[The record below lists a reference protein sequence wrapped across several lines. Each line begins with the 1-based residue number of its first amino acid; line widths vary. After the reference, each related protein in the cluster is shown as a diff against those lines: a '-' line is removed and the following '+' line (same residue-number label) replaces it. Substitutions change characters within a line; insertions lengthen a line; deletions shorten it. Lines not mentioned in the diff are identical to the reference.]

1 MAVLA
6 RSSITLVINVNIDS
20 VYWFYLLQ
28 ASTAA
33 APAKPTT
40 PPATKGDAPSGWSK
54 TEPTTVDINKTLY
67 RVELTYFTDGTG
79 VYSSVNKVSSYEAA
93 KVAYNKATDVQTN
106 LDDAYDKLQSM
117 GEQLVVNGSAFTGD
131 NTNFTEWTFD
141 GAVANGT
148 KGSFTKASDWNGT
161 PMTNE
166 SFPIDITKR
175 YRFEFDAK
183 SKNKTARHY
192 SFLNFYDVD
201 GNTIYANH
209 HMFIANTLT
218 TLSKDLKNGDT
229 VVHLADL
236 TNWKTS
242 TGTAT
247 HQRGL
252 TFWNYKN
259 SFGYQY
265 PELTYSRNT
274 WANLYTDAKVN
285 KTAKTITLSSP
296 WSHGTIPAGTKVSQ
310 SNSGANYKYNPW
322 SNSLVETEWTHYVGY
337 YDGTDYSGNN
347 VQTKFPPGAATAKV
361 GFLWNYQKQS
371 TTDQLWITN
380 VSVMEDVK
388 TSISNAQTTA
398 NNAAT
403 AASTAQTTANSA
415 STAAAT
421 AQATADAKKS
431 MIKIN
436 APAKSFTTANWKIY
450 GAAGHSENWS
460 TGSSYPNPDI
470 KVGDTAYIVGTVTDG
485 AKGSATVIGTVT
497 AINGA
502 NGTTNIV
509 MTSQQLIFG
518 GDSVDNVN
526 TTANTAKNTADEAK
540 TTATNAQ
547 TTANDAKTT
556 AQNAES
562 RVRFKGA
569 IKANNAS
576 GYGAITAGNIIVG
589 TSAGYHHLK
598 LGKQFD
604 INYPIL
610 YCGTNIASG
619 GTKDDNYTV
628 YPVTITTTQNITLTP
643 YKAVYIKGTLAGSLF
658 TPASTTPLTQTE
670 PEPTSASD
678 TNYYMRLGLA
688 YDSTHMYLEADH
700 PIYRWSAGAF
710 RLFGSSAD
718 EIVRAWCKDTTVTT
732 IGGMEIN
739 GAHIATK
746 SIEADSVN
754 VTDLSAFDATIGGF
768 VIDADSIH
776 TIGYGRTSYDYSSI
790 VVGSFGTDGSEN
802 SDASRARSPF
812 LDDNI
817 TDIYNDEG
825 TGDYTFT
832 LLAWEKNTDEFKG
845 YLTNNSTY
853 VFLRNASGVVYVDH
867 LNMTA
872 IRNANPT
879 YKFRLLVRTTS
890 APSSNI
896 NITSARD
903 DLWVSVNNSDNIK
916 LSKVDYSNIINSNTR
931 SDWRFTIGSY
941 FGVTKNG
948 YLYAFNANISGSGT
962 FGGTINADSGR
973 IGNWTIGSYQSSAP
987 TSSAET
993 KGSLYTGTFGS
1004 AGGIYLIPQGKT
1016 TSKTIGG
1023 GTATD
1028 WRFAIGSK
1036 FGVRNDGTLYANGAN
1051 LTGSITA
1058 ASLNTTDTLKD
1069 QAVNESAFSVYRW
1082 DHFVYMSASI
1092 SFDAFDMYM
1101 QSWGQTSND
1110 WRIRDGYRPPK
1121 NIWVPVVWNVN
1132 GGFKLAAMQI
1142 SSDGWIDLYGYE
1154 TYGGAARN
1162 LKTAYRAGRGQYGVN
1177 GNNTLFFS
1185 AMWFTNQTAT

>member
-6 RSSITLVINVNIDS
+6 RSSITLVTSVDIDS

-40 PPATKGDAPSGWSK
+40 VPATKGNAPSGWSK

-79 VYSSVNKVSSYEAA
+79 VYSSVNQVSSYEAA
-93 KVAYNKATDVQTN
+93 KVAYNKANDVQTN
-106 LDDAYDKLQSM
+106 LDTIQSQY
-117 GEQLVVNGSAFTGD
+117 GYKYKTDIVVYGSSTSTYYPVYFGYGD
-131 NTNFTEWTFD
+131 QNVPREVFITRSYSERAPD
-141 GAVANGT
+141 
-148 KGSFTKASDWNGT
+148 DWN
-161 PMTNE
+161 
-166 SFPIDITKR
+166 
-175 YRFEFDAK
+175 
-183 SKNKTARHY
+183 
-192 SFLNFYDVD
+192 
-201 GNTIYANH
+201 
-209 HMFIANTLT
+209 
-218 TLSKDLKNGDT
+218 
-229 VVHLADL
+229 
-236 TNWKTS
+236 
-242 TGTAT
+242 TAT
-247 HQRGL
+247 HKGSLILRIKANYGGWGGATYKVEILDLSEMYSTLFADVQVSKMSGYGMAVWLRGGG
-252 TFWNYKN
+252 TTGAIYHV
-259 SFGYQY
+259 
-265 PELTYSRNT
+265 YSDQQIVRASTDNNFH
-274 WANLYTDAKVN
+274 ANLPYIGYEAGAQFGWNGGTEANPTYKFVTDAPLTAP
-285 KTAKTITLSSP
+285 KTDRIKALQSIVTATEAKS
-296 WSHGTIPAGTKVSQ
+296 
-310 SNSGANYKYNPW
+310 
-322 SNSLVETEWTHYVGY
+322 
-337 YDGTDYSGNN
+337 D
-347 VQTKFPPGAATAKV
+347 AAAA
-361 GFLWNYQKQS
+361 QS
-371 TTDQLWITN
+371 TAN
-380 VSVMEDVK
+380 
-388 TSISNAQTTA
+388 TA
-398 NNAAT
+398 N
-403 AASTAQTTANSA
+403 STANSA
-415 STAAAT
+415 KTTATAA
-421 AQATADAKKS
+421 Q
-431 MIKIN
+431 
-436 APAKSFTTANWKIY
+436 
-450 GAAGHSENWS
+450 
-460 TGSSYPNPDI
+460 
-470 KVGDTAYIVGTVTDG
+470 
-485 AKGSATVIGTVT
+485 
-497 AINGA
+497 
-502 NGTTNIV
+502 
-509 MTSQQLIFG
+509 
-518 GDSVDNVN
+518 
-526 TTANTAKNTADEAK
+526 TTANTAKTTADEAK
-540 TTATNAQ
+540 TAATDAQ

-569 IKANNAS
+569 VKANNAS

-658 TPASTTPLTQTE
+658 TPASTTPLTQT
-670 PEPTSASD
+670 EPTSASD

-776 TIGYGRTSYDYSSI
+776 TIGYGRTSFDYSSI
-790 VVGSFGTDGSEN
+790 VVGAFDTDGTEN
-802 SDASRARSPF
+802 TDNKRARTPF
-812 LDDNI
+812 LDGNVTNI
-817 TDIYNDEG
+817 HNDEDS
-825 TGDYTFT
+825 GDYSFA
-832 LLAWEKNTDEFKG
+832 LLAWDKNTDEFKG
-845 YLTNNSTY
+845 YLTNNTNY
-853 VFLRNASGVVYVDH
+853 VFSNNASNVQYYET
-867 LNMTA
+867 LNITA
-872 IRNANPT
+872 VRNANPT
-879 YKFRLLVRTTS
+879 YKFRLLIRTTS
-890 APSSNI
+890 APNAAI
-896 NITSARD
+896 NRTHAVE
-903 DLWVSVNNSDNIK
+903 DLNVQVDNSDSIK
-916 LSKVDYSNIINSNTR
+916 LSKVDFSNYINGSRT
-931 SDWRFTIGSY
+931 DWRFTIGSY

-948 YLYAFNANISGSGT
+948 YLYASNANISGSGT
-962 FGGTINADSGR
+962 FGGTINANNGR

-987 TSSAET
+987 SSAAQT

-1004 AGGIYLIPQGKT
+1004 AGGIYLIPRGTT

-1028 WRFAIGSK
+1028 WRFVIGSK

-1092 SFDAFDMYM
+1092 SFAGFDMYM
-1101 QSWGQTSND
+1101 RSWGQTSND

-1121 NIWVPVVWNVN
+1121 TIWVPVVWGVN
-1132 GGFKLAAMQI
+1132 GGFKLAAMEI
-1142 SSDGWIDLYGYE
+1142 RSDGWINLYGYE

-1162 LKTAYRAGRGQYGVN
+1162 LKTAYRAGSGQYGVDE
-1177 GNNTLFFS
+1177 NNLLFFNV
-1185 AMWFTNQTAT
+1185 MWVTNQTAT

>member
-6 RSSITLVINVNIDS
+6 RSSITLVTSVDIDS
-20 VYWFYLLQ
+20 VYWFYILQ

-40 PPATKGDAPSGWSK
+40 VPATKGNAPSGWSK

-79 VYSSVNKVSSYEAA
+79 VYSSVNQVSSYEAA
-93 KVAYNKATDVQTN
+93 KVAYNKANTVQTN

-117 GEQLVVNGSAFTGD
+117 GEQLVVNGNAFTGD
-131 NTNFTEWTFD
+131 NTNFTAWTFD

-148 KGSFTKASDWNGT
+148 KGSFTKAPDWNGT

-183 SKNKTARHY
+183 SKNKTAKHY

-201 GNTIYANH
+201 GNTILACH

-218 TLSKDLKNGDT
+218 TLSQDLKNGDT
-229 VVHLADL
+229 VVHLTDL
-236 TNWKTS
+236 TNWKTN
-242 TGTAT
+242 TGIAT

-252 TFWNYKN
+252 TFWNYTN
-259 SFGYQY
+259 SYGYTY

-274 WANLYTDAKVN
+274 WENLYTDANVN
-285 KTAKTITLSSP
+285 KTAKTITLSSA
-296 WSHGTIPAGTKVSQ
+296 WNHGTIPAGTKVSQ
-310 SNSGANYKYNPW
+310 SNSGSNYKYNPW

-361 GFLWNYQKQS
+361 GFLWNYQKRS

-403 AASTAQTTANSA
+403 AASNAQATANSA
-415 STAAAT
+415 SSAAAT
-421 AQATADAKKS
+421 AQATADEAKT
-431 MIKIN
+431 N
-436 APAKSFTTANWKIY
+436 ASTAL
-450 GAAGHSENWS
+450 S
-460 TGSSYPNPDI
+460 
-470 KVGDTAYIVGTVTDG
+470 
-485 AKGSATVIGTVT
+485 
-497 AINGA
+497 
-502 NGTTNIV
+502 
-509 MTSQQLIFG
+509 
-518 GDSVDNVN
+518 
-526 TTANTAKNTADEAK
+526 TANTAK
-540 TTATNAQ
+540 TTAE
-547 TTANDAKTT
+547 
-556 AQNAES
+556 NAES

-576 GYGAITAGNIIVG
+576 GYGAITAGNIVVG

-628 YPVTITTTQNITLTP
+628 YPVTIKTTQDITLTP

-658 TPASTTPLTQTE
+658 TPVSTTPLTQT
-670 PEPTSASD
+670 EPTSASD

-746 SIEADSVN
+746 SIEADSIK

-776 TIGYGRTSYDYSSI
+776 TIGYGRTSFDYTSI
-790 VVGSFGTDGSEN
+790 VVGSFNTDGSEN
-802 SDASRARSPF
+802 SDATRARSPF
-812 LDDNI
+812 LDGNVAH
-817 TDIYNDEG
+817 IYNDEDS
-825 TGDYTFT
+825 GDYTFT
-832 LLAWEKNTDEFKG
+832 LLAWEKDTDEFKG
-845 YLTNNSTY
+845 YLTDNSTY
-853 VFLRNASGVVYVDH
+853 AFLRNASSAVYVDH

-872 IRNANPT
+872 IRDANPT

-890 APSSNI
+890 APNSNI
-896 NITSARD
+896 NITSARN
-903 DLWVSVNNSDNIK
+903 DLWFLLDNTDNIK

-931 SDWRFTIGSY
+931 SDWRFNIGSY

-948 YLYAFNANISGSGT
+948 NLYATNAVISGKITATSGT
-962 FGGTINADSGR
+962 FTGTVNADSGGR
-973 IGNWTIGSYQSSAP
+973 IGNWTIGTRQTTVP

-1004 AGGIYLIPQGKT
+1004 AGGIYLIPQGTT
-1016 TSKTIGG
+1016 TSKSIGG

-1028 WRFAIGSK
+1028 WRFTIGAN
-1036 FGVRNDGTLYANGAN
+1036 FGVRNDGTVYANAAKINGSSTFN
-1051 LTGSITA
+1051 GSITA
-1058 ASLNTTDTLKD
+1058 TTIRT
-1069 QAVNESAFSVYRW
+1069 SANIGKTSHAFNLHRW
-1082 DHFVYMSASI
+1082 DHVVVCSLNGCTPSEL
-1092 SFDAFDMYM
+1092 
-1101 QSWGQTSND
+1101 
-1110 WRIRDGYRPPK
+1110 
-1121 NIWVPVVWNVN
+1121 NIN
-1132 GGFKLAAMQI
+1132 GNSVGNGFKPINQI
-1142 SSDGWIDLYGYE
+1142 WFTVAVKDNQNKWHMGTIGINTNGAVAFYVYYE
-1154 TYGGAARN
+1154 Y
-1162 LKTAYRAGRGQYGVN
+1162 
-1177 GNNTLFFS
+1177 NNTNLANWLNASCEIFGS
-1185 AMWFTNQTAT
+1185 TAWFTNDSTYPDIGV